1 MIRSHF
7 LPFVVCVISSC
18 FLLVMLGPAQTLQ
31 AQGENERYFPETGH
45 AVRGEFLE
53 FFDRR
58 GGLKI
63 LGYPITEQFVFE
75 GRLVQYFQQGR
86 LELHPE
92 SSPPNRV
99 RLGAVS
105 EELGKRTPPAS
116 QTGPDSFVQRY
127 FPETGHTVAYAF
139 LNFFNNNGGVDT
151 FGYPISEYGTENAGG
166 HIVQY
171 FQRAKFEW
179 YPELAASQRVQLA
192 DLGTIHFDL
201 LASHGKLDPALKNPV
216 AAPGTQRSAPLSLK
230 VNATTKYAITSRR
243 SPQTVFVFV
252 TDQKN
257 APVAGA
263 TITYTMRTALGSRS
277 ILLPRTDASGFTSY
291 KFDIGTLF
299 PGQTVFVEV
308 YADAGGVTGN
318 DQTSFFTWF

>member
-1 MIRSHF
+1 MISTR
-7 LPFVVCVISSC
+7 
-18 FLLVMLGPAQTLQ
+18 FLLLVVFVINAYFPTVALAPAQVLQ
-31 AQGENERYFPETGH
+31 TQGENERYFPDTGH
-45 AVRGEFLE
+45 TVRGEFLD
-53 FFDRR
+53 FFDQR

-63 LGYPITEQFVFE
+63 LGYPITEQFIYE

-92 SSPPNRV
+92 NPPPNRV
-99 RLGAVS
+99 QLGPLS
-105 EELGKRTPPAS
+105 EELGKRTPPVP
-116 QTGPDSFVQRY
+116 QTAPDSFVQRY

-139 LNFFNNNGGVDT
+139 LTFFNNHGGVDT
-151 FGYPISEYGTENAGG
+151 FGYPISEYGSETAGG
-166 HIVQY
+166 RIVQY

-179 YPELAASQRVQLA
+179 YPELAGLQRVQLA

-201 LASHGKLDPALKNPV
+201 LAAQGKLDPALKNPV
-216 AAPGTQRSAPLSLK
+216 VPPGKLSVPLSLK
-230 VNATTKYAITSRR
+230 VSATTKYAITSRR

-257 APVAGA
+257 SPVAGA
-263 TITYTMRTALGSRS
+263 NITFTMRSALGSRS
-277 ILLPRTDASGFTSY
+277 IPLASTDASGFTSY

-308 YADAGGVTGN
+308 HADAGGVKGN